1 MAYQLRIEPSAL
13 KSLNRIPKRERQ
25 RIIASL
31 QGIKKDPF
39 DGKVLEGE
47 LKGIRSWRVGEYR
60 ILYRILKQE
69 LLVLVIKIGNRQ
81 GVY

>member
-1 MAYQLRIEPSAL
+1 MTYQLRVEPNAL
-13 KSLNRIPKRERQ
+13 KSLNRIPEYNRR

-31 QGIKKDPF
+31 RGIKKDPF
-39 DGKVLEGE
+39 DGKALEGE

-81 GVY
+81 GIY

>member
-1 MAYQLRIEPSAL
+1 MAYQLHVEPSAL
-13 KSLNRIPKRERQ
+13 KSLNRISEYDRR
-25 RIIASL
+25 RIVASL

-39 DGKVLEGE
+39 NGKALEGE

-69 LLVLVIKIGNRQ
+69 LLVLVINIGNRQ

>member
-1 MAYQLRIEPSAL
+1 MEYQLRVEPNAL
-13 KSLNRIPKRERQ
+13 KSLNRIPERERR

-39 DGKVLEGE
+39 DGKALEGE

-60 ILYRILKQE
+60 ILYKILKQE

>member
-1 MAYQLRIEPSAL
+1 MAYQLRIEPGAL
-13 KSLNRIPKRERQ
+13 KSLNRIPERNRQ

-31 QGIKKDPF
+31 AGIKKDPF
-39 DGKVLEGE
+39 DGKALEGE

-60 ILYRILKQE
+60 VLYRILRHE
-69 LLVLVIKIGNRQ
+69 LLIIVIRIGPRQ

>member
-1 MAYQLRIEPSAL
+1 MAYQLRVEPSAL
-13 KSLNRIPKRERQ
+13 KSLNRIPENERR
-25 RIIASL
+25 RILASL

-39 DGKVLEGE
+39 DGKALEGE

-60 ILYRILKQE
+60 ILYRILRQE

>member
-13 KSLNRIPKRERQ
+13 KSLNRIPGRDHQ

-31 QGIKKDPF
+31 AGIKKDPF
-39 DGKVLEGE
+39 GGKTLEGE
-47 LKGIRSWRVGEYR
+47 LKGVRSWRVGEYR

-69 LLVLVIKIGNRQ
+69 LLIIVIRIGPRQ
-81 GVY
+81 GIY

>member
-1 MAYQLRIEPSAL
+1 MTYQLRVAPSAL
-13 KSLNRIPKRERQ
+13 KSLNRIPERNRQ

-31 QGIKKDPF
+31 AGIKKDPF
-39 DGKVLEGE
+39 SGKVLEGE

-60 ILYRILKQE
+60 ILYRILRHE
-69 LLVLVIKIGNRQ
+69 LLIIVIRIGSRQ

>member
-1 MAYQLRIEPSAL
+1 MEYQLHVEPNAL
-13 KSLNRIPKRERQ
+13 KSLNRIPGHGRQ

-39 DGKVLEGE
+39 EGKPLEGE

-81 GVY
+81 GIY